1 MRDLLQNNLV
11 GGKRWT
17 GWWERWK
24 KLALSSWLMKLGDG
38 YDSLNHSLLL
48 YVFEN
53 NIKLKIKRN
62 IVSMPFLFQRN
73 PLSGEIS
80 SNLVTGEYLGA

>member
-1 MRDLLQNNLV
+1 MKEAGLELMVDEA
-11 GGKRWT
+11 
-17 GWWERWK
+17 GWWLWFLK
-24 KLALSSWLMKLGDG
+24 SFS
-38 YDSLNHSLLL
+38 L

-80 SNLVTGEYLGA
+80 NNLVTGEYLGA

>member
-1 MRDLLQNNLV
+1 
-11 GGKRWT
+11 
-17 GWWERWK
+17 
-24 KLALSSWLMKLGDG
+24 MKLGDG